1 MKNKNVLWLSLLF
14 SIGIII
20 TSSCSYDL
28 ELKPTDDVSTTNELL
43 EGQLLRSSEYR
54 YPHVYEIVTDDTV
67 IKNMELAWEMM
78 IESASENGR
87 REFGFYIYYDDRF
100 KKYECGI
107 IRGGPVV
114 TGGEGTHASLCLG
127 GAANNRTV
135 CAFFHC
141 HTTLQYCTSDV
152 SRVTGPSTSDI
163 EFAYNQGLPGILYDY
178 SAEYLIGGTYKG
190 APYKTY
196 TFGPTQR
203 TF

>member
-1 MKNKNVLWLSLLF
+1 M
-14 SIGIII
+14 

-54 YPHVYEIVTDDTV
+54 YPHVYEIIADETV

-78 IESASENGR
+78 KESASGNGR

-107 IRGGPVV
+107 IRGGPVI

-141 HTTLQYCTSDV
+141 HTTLQFCSSDV
-152 SRVTGPSTSDI
+152 SRITGPSSSDI
-163 EFAYNQGLPGILYDY
+163 DFAYNQGLPGILYDY
-178 SAEYLIGGTYKG
+178 SVNNLIGGTCRD
-190 APYKTY
+190 APYKIY
-196 TFGPTQR
+196 TFGPAQR

>member
-14 SIGIII
+14 SIGIIM

-28 ELKPTDDVSTTNELL
+28 ELKPTDDVSTTNELS

-54 YPHVYEIVTDDTV
+54 YPYIDEIISDETV
-67 IKNMELAWEMM
+67 IHNMEIAWNMM
-78 IESASENGR
+78 KDSASGNGR

-100 KKYECGI
+100 KKFECGI
-107 IRGGPVV
+107 IRGGPVI

-141 HTTLQYCTSDV
+141 HTTLQFCTSDV
-152 SRVTGPSTSDI
+152 SRVTGPSSSDI
-163 EFAYNQGLPGILYDY
+163 GFAYNNGLPGILYDY
-178 SAEYLIGGTYKG
+178 SVNNLIGGTCRD
-190 APYKTY
+190 APYKIY
-196 TFGPTQR
+196 TFGPAQR